1 MSPHPEAARLV
12 DLLTARGFTVATA
25 ETDTGGSIGAA
36 IVDVPGA
43 SAVFPG
49 GVTAYAN
56 HPKRSLLDIP
66 EALLHHYGAVSEQ
79 AVDAMARGARR
90 AFASDIALANPASPA
105 PAAATPAAPSAQSG
119 SSVSVPA
126 TVASP
131 NTTAGPTTAT
141 ATRPPRSTAPC
152 ACSAKPPRVRAPL
165 PPADGAPAPRAGW

>member
-90 AFASDIALANPASPA
+90 AFASDIALAESGITGPGGGNPGRPVGTVWIVCLGPGDRRVAEHHRWPHDRDGNK
-105 PAAATPAAPSAQSG
+105 AATLHRALCLLREAAESA
-119 SSVSVPA
+119 
-126 TVASP
+126 
-131 NTTAGPTTAT
+131 
-141 ATRPPRSTAPC
+141 
-152 ACSAKPPRVRAPL
+152 
-165 PPADGAPAPRAGW
+165 GAPASG